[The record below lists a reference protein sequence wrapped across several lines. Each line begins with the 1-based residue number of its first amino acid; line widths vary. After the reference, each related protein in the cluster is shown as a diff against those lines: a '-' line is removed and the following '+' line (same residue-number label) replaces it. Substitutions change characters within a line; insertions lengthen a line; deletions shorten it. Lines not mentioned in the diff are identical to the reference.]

1 MNKAVIV
8 GRLTK
13 SPELRYT
20 QTNIA
25 SVAFTIAVNRN
36 YKNANG
42 EYDADFIPV
51 VAWRGLAETLSKHLK
66 KGARVA
72 ISGRIQTRSYDGN
85 DGQKRYVTEVI
96 ADDAT
101 IIDWGSDTGT
111 PDGETTTTA
120 PAGFTPVDDD
130 DVPF

>member
-111 PDGETTTTA
+111 PDGETTTAA

>member
-20 QTNIA
+20 PTNIA

-96 ADDAT
+96 ADGAT

-111 PDGETTTTA
+111 PDGETTAA